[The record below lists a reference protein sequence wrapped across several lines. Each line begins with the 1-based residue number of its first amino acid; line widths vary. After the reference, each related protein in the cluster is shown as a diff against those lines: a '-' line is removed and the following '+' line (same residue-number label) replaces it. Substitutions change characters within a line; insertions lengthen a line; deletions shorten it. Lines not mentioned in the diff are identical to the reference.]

1 VKYIL
6 LKPLAA
12 LGLILGMAITSTTS
26 ARAQVTAFTYQ
37 GRLDDGGAPA
47 NGIYDLRFAIYNAAS
62 GGAQQGAALTKAA
75 TAVSDGLFT
84 VTLDFGAGIFTGAAR
99 WLEIGV
105 RTNGGGGFNALAPRQ
120 PLTATPYA
128 TTASNLAGSI
138 NAAQISGPLAL
149 DQLPPEV
156 VANFASGVKLEGSF
170 LGDGGG
176 LTGLDAAQLAAPFR
190 WRSCPPPRRPCIFNN
205 QQLKK

>member
-1 VKYIL
+1 MKGALSVAASRQSAAVIKVSHRRFSKCRYA
-6 LKPLAA
+6 LAA
-12 LGLILGMAITSTTS
+12 L
-26 ARAQVTAFTYQ
+26 AF
-37 GRLDDGGAPA
+37 LSCALCLPAFAPFS
-47 NGIYDLRFAIYNAAS
+47 IPWHTMD
-62 GGAQQGAALTKAA
+62 
-75 TAVSDGLFT
+75 
-84 VTLDFGAGIFTGAAR
+84 
-99 WLEIGV
+99 
-105 RTNGGGGFNALAPRQ
+105 GGGGTSTVGAFTLLAPRQ
-120 PLTATPYA
+120 PLTVTPYA
-128 TTASNLAGSI
+128 TTASYLAGSV
-138 NAAQISGPLAL
+138 NAAHIPGPLAL